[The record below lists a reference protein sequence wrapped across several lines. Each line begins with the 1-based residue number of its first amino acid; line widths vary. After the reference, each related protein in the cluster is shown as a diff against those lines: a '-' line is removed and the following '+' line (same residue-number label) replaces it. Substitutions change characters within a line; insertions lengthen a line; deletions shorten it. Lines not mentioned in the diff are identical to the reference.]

1 MNSNLPI
8 TEADL
13 HAFVDG
19 QLTPERQHE
28 IAAYLASRPD
38 EAQRVDSY
46 RSQKRE
52 LRALFD
58 PVLDE
63 ALPARLLRAAR
74 PRAPWHLQRLA
85 AGVVI
90 AIASGATGW
99 GLRGGMP
106 GESGTLA
113 MDTSGT
119 SNSSSTASTSGSSG
133 APAHITTVSSMSS
146 ATGFAQRAAVAHAVY
161 SPDQRRAVEVDAA
174 HEDQLIAWLS
184 KRMGTPMKPPHLQA
198 LGYALEG
205 GRLLPGDKGP
215 VAQFMYRKAQDE
227 GTGAGTQGR
236 LTLYVSSEIG
246 DPANLGG
253 TGGPGKAATGASG
266 GKNTG
271 TAFSFAQQGK
281 VNVFYWVDGPFGYAI
296 SADAEPAELARVSSE
311 VYRQLD
317 AAR

>member
-1 MNSNLPI
+1 MKSNLPI

-38 EAQRVDSY
+38 EAQRVESY
-46 RSQKRE
+46 RAQKRN

-74 PRAPWHLQRLA
+74 PSTPWYLQRLA

-106 GESGTLA
+106 GESGQLA
-113 MDTSGT
+113 QNTAGT
-119 SNSSSTASTSGSSG
+119 
-133 APAHITTVSSMSS
+133 PANITTVSSMSS

-174 HEDQLIAWLS
+174 HEDQLVAWLS
-184 KRMGTPMKPPHLQA
+184 KRMGTPMKPPHLQS
-198 LGYALEG
+198 LGYSLEG

-215 VAQFMYRKAQDE
+215 VAQFMYRNAQSD
-227 GTGAGTQGR
+227 GTGGGSQGR

-246 DPANLGG
+246 DLANQSS
-253 TGGPGKAATGASG
+253 TSG
-266 GKNTG
+266 GKNAA

-296 SADAEPAELARVSSE
+296 SADADKAELARVSAE